1 MTKLTMREKKE
12 IIQQTLKE
20 QNSLEIEKLAKDN
33 QQTLLEAI
41 IDWLEDKDI
50 DYHEFE
56 DQVSEVLINRLKM
69 ESVKL
74 NVIKDDSSDRTSDLH
89 KLFLEL

>member
-1 MTKLTMREKKE
+1 MREKKE

-50 DYHEFE
+50 DYHEFQ

-74 NVIKDDSSDRTSDLH
+74 NVIKDDSSNRTSDLH

>member
-33 QQTLLEAI
+33 QQTLLDAI
-41 IDWLEDKDI
+41 VEWIEMKDI
-50 DYHEFE
+50 DYRDFR
-56 DQVSEVLINRLKM
+56 DQVSEVLIDRLER

-74 NVIKDDSSDRTSDLH
+74 NVIKNDSSYEAPDLH

>member
-1 MTKLTMREKKE
+1 MREKKE

-50 DYHEFE
+50 DYHDFQ

-74 NVIKDDSSDRTSDLH
+74 NVIKDDSSNRTSDLH

>member
-1 MTKLTMREKKE
+1 MREKKE

>member
-1 MTKLTMREKKE
+1 MREKKE

-50 DYHEFE
+50 DYHDFQ

>member
-1 MTKLTMREKKE
+1 MREKKE

-50 DYHEFE
+50 DYHDFQ

-74 NVIKDDSSDRTSDLH
+74 NVIKDDSSDRVSDLH

>member
-1 MTKLTMREKKE
+1 MREKKE

-50 DYHEFE
+50 DYRDFQ

-74 NVIKDDSSDRTSDLH
+74 NVIKDDSSNRASDLH